1 MILSRITKAV
11 REQNWFAVAIEFV
24 IVIAGVVIGFQ
35 ISAWASER
43 QAEAARAATLDRL
56 HDESEQAVAYH
67 QGFVEMHQRFN
78 AERTEAIERL
88 IANDWA
94 DADVEAMTEGITSIG
109 ILPASNP
116 PRTVYDELVST
127 GQFAE
132 IGSPELRN
140 AISNYYSRLTFL
152 QGQIQYIRSVSDE
165 PADWRR
171 DDVTVEFAPGTAR
184 ERRYVL
190 DFESLSNDPDFIEG
204 MLVGNNTQRAL
215 TGWTESTLHAA
226 QDMCDAI
233 AETTG
238 RPCVTEVED
247 IE

>member
-1 MILSRITKAV
+1 MILARLSRAI
-11 REQNWFAVAIEFV
+11 REQNWFAVVLEFI

-35 ISAWASER
+35 ISAWNAER
-43 QAEAARAATLDRL
+43 QADEARQATLDRL
-56 HDESEQAVAYH
+56 HDEAEQAVAYH
-67 QGFVEMHQRFN
+67 ADFVALHQRFN
-78 AERTEAIERL
+78 ARRTEAIERL

-94 DADVEAMTEGITSIG
+94 DADREAMTEGITSIG

-152 QGQIQYIRSVSDE
+152 QGQIDYMRTVSFD
-165 PADWRR
+165 PVDWQR
-171 DDVTVEFAPGTAR
+171 DDVTVTYEPGTAR
-184 ERRYVL
+184 ERRYEL
-190 DFESLSNDPDFIEG
+190 DFESLANDPDFIEG

-215 TGWTESTLHAA
+215 TNWTESTLNSA
-226 QDMCDAI
+226 QAMCDAI
-233 AETTG
+233 AEITG
-238 RPCVTEVED
+238 RPCTPGDEAE
-247 IE
+247 

>member
-1 MILSRITKAV
+1 MILSRITTALK
-11 REQNWFAVAIEFV
+11 EQNWLAVAIEFV
-24 IVIAGVVIGFQ
+24 IVILGVVIGFQ

-43 QAEAARAATLDRL
+43 QAAAAREATLDRL
-56 HDESEQAVAYH
+56 HDEAEQAVVYH
-67 QGFVEMHQRFN
+67 RDFVEMHQRFN

-94 DADVEAMTEGITSIG
+94 GADVEAMTEGITSIG

-152 QGQIQYIRSVSDE
+152 QGQIEYMRNVSVD
-165 PADWRR
+165 PVDWQR
-171 DDVTVEFAPGTAR
+171 DDVTVTYAPGTTR
-184 ERRYVL
+184 ERRYEL
-190 DFESLSNDPDFIEG
+190 DFVSLSNDPDFIEG

-215 TGWTESTLHAA
+215 TNWTEATLRSA
-226 QDMCDAI
+226 QEMCDAI
-233 AETTG
+233 AE
-238 RPCVTEVED
+238 VTERTCDVE
-247 IE
+247 ERE